1 MAYNSKMVF
10 GAACLGMLL
19 FGVTLITL
27 GAVAT
32 DLTSKYT
39 LTEMQVGT
47 LFSILPL
54 GILSGSLI
62 FGPIADK
69 HGYKLLLVG
78 AAFLLFIGIQ
88 GIAMVPSYMLALP
101 FVYTFGLAGG
111 ILNGA
116 TNGLVA
122 DISTENK
129 AANLSI
135 LGIFFAVGALGMP
148 SLLGVLK
155 ELVVFE
161 VILSS
166 VGGLALIMATGALF
180 ITFPPPK
187 SGEPFQWVTVRSLTK
202 NGFLM
207 LIAFFLFCQSGM
219 EGLINNW
226 TTLFTTSSIGSTS
239 QKALFALSLHVGGM
253 AVMRMFIGGVFR
265 NLSYQKLMVI
275 SFVLLI
281 PGIATLNFAQ
291 DYFITVIALVLLG
304 AGLAAGY
311 PVMLGLLSDRFQNR
325 AGTAFS
331 IVLAIALLGNMILNY
346 LMGIL
351 AGSVGITA
359 YPILG
364 LAVIIT
370 MGLLCLYIFNSK
382 QTNT

>member
-1 MAYNSKMVF
+1 MAYNTKIVF

-32 DLTSKYT
+32 DLTLKYN
-39 LTEMQVGT
+39 LTEIQVGT

-54 GILSGSLI
+54 GILSGSLV

-69 HGYKLLLVG
+69 HGYKLLLAG

-88 GIAMVPSYMLALP
+88 GIALMPSYIMALP
-101 FVYTFGLAGG
+101 FVYFFGLAGG
-111 ILNGA
+111 VLNGA

-122 DISTENK
+122 DISPENK

-135 LGIFFAVGALGMP
+135 LGIFFAIGALGMP

-155 ELVVFE
+155 ELVSFE

-166 VGGLALIMATGALF
+166 VGVLAIIMAVGIIF
-180 ITFPPPK
+180 IAFPPPK
-187 SGEPFQWVTVRSLTK
+187 SGDPFQWEAVKNLTK
-202 NGFLM
+202 SGLLL
-207 LIAFFLFCQSGM
+207 LIAVYLFFQSGM

-226 TTLFTTSSIGSTS
+226 TTLFTTNAIGSSS

-253 AVMRMFIGGVFR
+253 AVMRMLIGSVLR
-265 NLSYQKLMVI
+265 NYSYKKLMTI
-275 SFVLLI
+275 SFFLLI
-281 PGIATLNFAQ
+281 PGIGSLNFAQ
-291 DYFITVIALVLLG
+291 DYFITVIAMVLLG

-311 PVMLGLLSDRFQNR
+311 PVMLGLLSDHFQDQS
-325 AGTAFS
+325 GTAFS
-331 IVLAIALLGNMILNY
+331 IVLAIALLGNMFLNY
-346 LMGIL
+346 FMGIL
-351 AGSVGITA
+351 ASTAGIES

-364 LAVIIT
+364 LVVIIT
-370 MGLLCLYIFNSK
+370 MGILYLYLFKTIKN
-382 QTNT
+382 